1 MRGPTDSKRRSAAVS
16 ERTSQYWARRSQ
28 MALRSALSLVSAKAR
43 HASALER
50 NAVGL
55 GSAGQSG
62 MRAPY
67 TPANDALRQ
76 RWQSSGRAVGS

>member
-1 MRGPTDSKRRSAAVS
+1 
-16 ERTSQYWARRSQ
+16 

-50 NAVGL
+50 NSVGL

-67 TPANDALRQ
+67 TPAE
-76 RWQSSGRAVGS
+76 